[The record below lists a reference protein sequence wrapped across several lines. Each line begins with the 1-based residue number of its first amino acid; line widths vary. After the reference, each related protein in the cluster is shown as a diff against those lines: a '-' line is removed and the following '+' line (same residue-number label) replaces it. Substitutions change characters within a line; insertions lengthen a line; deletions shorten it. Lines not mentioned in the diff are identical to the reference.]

1 VTSHLDVVFL
11 DVGGPLYSDR
21 PYYEGLLAAI
31 KEARPHVS
39 EQEFWR
45 EFDACRRD
53 QRGSFT
59 RRLTLRFV
67 GEDEYRAVVDRG
79 KELWSYPPQSLQP
92 DAVSALDDLRRD
104 YRLGVLAN
112 QELWIREAMAR
123 DGIDRYFDVWAVS
136 AEVGAEKPD
145 PALFR
150 HALGEA
156 AAPAGRCAMVGDR
169 LDNDILPARRLGMR
183 TVWLLRGEAPDDPT
197 PEQLA
202 GADTQ
207 ARSLGE
213 LPAALDRLIAADPR
227 SGR

>member
-31 KEARPHVS
+31 KEARPDAS
-39 EQEFWR
+39 EDEFWR
-45 EFDACRRD
+45 EFEACRRD
-53 QRGSFT
+53 QRGPFT

-67 GEDEYRAVVDRG
+67 GESEYRAVVERG
-79 KELWSYPPQSLQP
+79 KELWSYPPESLQP
-92 DAVSALDDLRRD
+92 DVVPALVGLRQN

-112 QELWIREAMAR
+112 QERWIREAMGR
-123 DGIDRYFDVWAVS
+123 DGIHRYFDVWAVS
-136 AEVGAEKPD
+136 AEVGVDKPD

-150 HALGEA
+150 YALAEA
-156 AAPAGRCAMVGDR
+156 AAPAERCAMVGDR
-169 LDNDILPARRLGMR
+169 LDNDILPARKLGMR

-202 GADTQ
+202 GSDAQ

-213 LPAALDRLIAADPR
+213 LPEALDRLTEAR
-227 SGR
+227 S